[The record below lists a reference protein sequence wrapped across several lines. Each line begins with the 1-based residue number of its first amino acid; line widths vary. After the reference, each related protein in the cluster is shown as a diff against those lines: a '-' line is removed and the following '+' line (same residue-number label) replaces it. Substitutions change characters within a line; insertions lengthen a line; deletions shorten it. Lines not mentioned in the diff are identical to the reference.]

1 MSTAPASD
9 AFQRIADDLDY
20 PMTVVTTA
28 DGDERAGCLVGFA
41 AQCSI
46 DPPLLVVWLS
56 KQNHTARVA
65 HRASTLVV
73 HFLASDQGELAALF
87 GGTTSDE
94 VDKFAR
100 CRWKPGP
107 DSVPVLSDCPR
118 WVAGHVVDRFDTG
131 DHIGH
136 LLDLFDG
143 AAGEW
148 PGQLGFQQV
157 KDLDP
162 GHPA

>member
-1 MSTAPASD
+1 MAAAD
-9 AFQRIADDLDY
+9 AFQHIAADLDY

-46 DPPLLVVWLS
+46 DPPLLMVWLS
-56 KQNHTARVA
+56 KQNRTARIA
-65 HRASTLVV
+65 HRAATLVV
-73 HFLASDQGELAALF
+73 HFLASDQRELAALF
-87 GGTTSDE
+87 GGTTGDE

-100 CRWKPGP
+100 CRWETGP
-107 DSVPVLSDCPR
+107 DGVPVLTDCAR
-118 WVAGHVVDRFDTG
+118 WVAGHIVERFDTG
-131 DHIGH
+131 DHVGH
-136 LLDLFDG
+136 LLTLFEG

-157 KDLDP
+157 KDVDP